1 MKNEKEV
8 INATIVKPRKERSS
22 NNVWIKLLVM
32 FCLIAIGAA
41 GMYGVIKLMPGTT
54 IVNKLE
60 KEVTV
65 NEQGIADAVEKV
77 YDSVVVVENLKAGEL
92 QATGTGFIF
101 KKSDNKYYVMTNYHV
116 INGASS
122 VKIQLTNNKE
132 LNVEVLGG
140 DSYSDIAIL
149 AFESK
154 DDYSIAEIGSSTDA
168 RVGDTTFAV
177 GAPVDSTTYS
187 WSVTRGIV
195 SGKDRMVKV
204 TTSSQTSSSDYIMKV
219 LQTDA
224 AINSGNSGGP
234 LCNSNGQV
242 IGITNM
248 KLVSNSTSNIEGMG
262 FAIPIEDAIDFANK
276 IINGED
282 ITRPTLG
289 VSMLDISSTGLA
301 YYNISVPDNVTN
313 GVVIMSV
320 SKNSAA
326 EEGGLKKGDVILEI
340 DNVKVTSSALLKYE
354 LYRHNIGDEITLK
367 INRNGFEKTLKIKLT
382 KNNTLIMSAIF

>member
-140 DSYSDIAIL
+140 DNYSDIAIL

-204 TTSSQTSSSDYIMKV
+204 STSSQTSSSDYIMKV

-367 INRNGFEKTLKIKLT
+367 INRNGFEKALKIKLT
-382 KNNTLIMSAIF
+382 K

>member
-8 INATIVKPRKERSS
+8 INATIVKPRKEHSN
-22 NNVWIKLLVM
+22 NNVWVKLLVM

-204 TTSSQTSSSDYIMKV
+204 TTSSQTTSSDYIMKV

-320 SKNSAA
+320 SKGSAA

-382 KNNTLIMSAIF
+382 K

>member
-204 TTSSQTSSSDYIMKV
+204 TTSSQTTSSDYIMKV

-320 SKNSAA
+320 SKGSAA

-367 INRNGFEKTLKIKLT
+367 INRNGFEKALKIKLT
-382 KNNTLIMSAIF
+382 K

>member
-8 INATIVKPRKERSS
+8 INATIVKPRKERSN
-22 NNVWIKLLVM
+22 NNVWVKLLVM

-77 YDSVVVVENLKAGEL
+77 YDSVVVVENLKGGEL

-101 KKSDNKYYVMTNYHV
+101 KKNDNKYYVMTNYHV

-204 TTSSQTSSSDYIMKV
+204 STSSQTSSSDYIMKV

-382 KNNTLIMSAIF
+382 K

>member
-77 YDSVVVVENLKAGEL
+77 YDSVVVVENLKGGEL

-177 GAPVDSTTYS
+177 GAPVDSATYS

-195 SGKDRMVKV
+195 SGKNRMVKV
-204 TTSSQTSSSDYIMKV
+204 TTDSQTSSSDYIMKV

-320 SKNSAA
+320 SKGSAA

-382 KNNTLIMSAIF
+382 K

>member
-8 INATIVKPRKERSS
+8 INATIVKPRKEHSN
-22 NNVWIKLLVM
+22 NNVWVKLLVM

-77 YDSVVVVENLKAGEL
+77 YDSVVVVENLKGGEL

-101 KKSDNKYYVMTNYHV
+101 KKNDNKYYVMTNYHV

-204 TTSSQTSSSDYIMKV
+204 TTSSQTSSSDYIIKV

-382 KNNTLIMSAIF
+382 K

>member
-8 INATIVKPRKERSS
+8 INATIVKPRKEHSN
-22 NNVWIKLLVM
+22 NNVWVKLLVM

-367 INRNGFEKTLKIKLT
+367 INRNGFEKTL
-382 KNNTLIMSAIF
+382 IMSAIF

>member
-204 TTSSQTSSSDYIMKV
+204 TTSSQTTSSDYIMKV

-320 SKNSAA
+320 SKGSAA

-382 KNNTLIMSAIF
+382 K

>member
-8 INATIVKPRKERSS
+8 INATIVKPSKEHSN
-22 NNVWIKLLVM
+22 NNVWVKLLVM

-77 YDSVVVVENLKAGEL
+77 YDSVVVVENLKGGEL

-101 KKSDNKYYVMTNYHV
+101 KKNDNKYYVMTNYHV

-154 DDYSIAEIGSSTDA
+154 DDYSITEIGSSTDA

-204 TTSSQTSSSDYIMKV
+204 TTGSQTSSSDYIMKV

-382 KNNTLIMSAIF
+382 K

>member
-8 INATIVKPRKERSS
+8 INATIVKPRKERSN
-22 NNVWIKLLVM
+22 NNVWVKLLVM

-77 YDSVVVVENLKAGEL
+77 YDSVVVVENLKGGEL

-382 KNNTLIMSAIF
+382 K

>member
-8 INATIVKPRKERSS
+8 INATIVKPRKEHSN
-22 NNVWIKLLVM
+22 NNVWVKLLVM

-77 YDSVVVVENLKAGEL
+77 YDSVVVVENLKGGEL

-101 KKSDNKYYVMTNYHV
+101 KKNDNKYYVMTNYHV

-154 DDYSIAEIGSSTDA
+154 DEYSIAEIGSSTDA

-204 TTSSQTSSSDYIMKV
+204 TTGSQTSSSDYIMKV

-382 KNNTLIMSAIF
+382 K

>member
-8 INATIVKPRKERSS
+8 INATIVKPRKEHSN
-22 NNVWIKLLVM
+22 NNVWVKLLVM

-101 KKSDNKYYVMTNYHV
+101 KKNDNKYYVMTNYHV

-204 TTSSQTSSSDYIMKV
+204 TTSSQTTSSDYIMKV

-382 KNNTLIMSAIF
+382 K

>member
-204 TTSSQTSSSDYIMKV
+204 TTSSQTTSSDYIMKV

-320 SKNSAA
+320 TKNSAA

-382 KNNTLIMSAIF
+382 K

>member
-8 INATIVKPRKERSS
+8 INATIVKPRKEHSN
-22 NNVWIKLLVM
+22 NNVWVKLLVM

-77 YDSVVVVENLKAGEL
+77 YDSVVVVENLKGGEL

-177 GAPVDSTTYS
+177 GAPVDSATYS

-320 SKNSAA
+320 SKGSAA

-382 KNNTLIMSAIF
+382 K

>member
-204 TTSSQTSSSDYIMKV
+204 TTSSQTTSSDYIMKV

-320 SKNSAA
+320 SKGSAA

-354 LYRHNIGDEITLK
+354 LYRYNIGDEITLK

-382 KNNTLIMSAIF
+382 K

>member
-8 INATIVKPRKERSS
+8 INATIVKPRKEHSN
-22 NNVWIKLLVM
+22 NNVWVKLLVM

-77 YDSVVVVENLKAGEL
+77 YDSVVVVENLKGGEL

-177 GAPVDSTTYS
+177 GAPVDSATYS

-204 TTSSQTSSSDYIMKV
+204 TTDSQTSSSDYIMKV

-320 SKNSAA
+320 SKGSAA

-382 KNNTLIMSAIF
+382 K

>member
-8 INATIVKPRKERSS
+8 INATIVKPRKERSN
-22 NNVWIKLLVM
+22 NNVWVKLLVM

-77 YDSVVVVENLKAGEL
+77 YDSVVVVENLKGGEL

-204 TTSSQTSSSDYIMKV
+204 STSSQTSSSDYIMKV

-382 KNNTLIMSAIF
+382 K

>member
-8 INATIVKPRKERSS
+8 INATIVKPRKEHSN
-22 NNVWIKLLVM
+22 NNVWVKLLVM

-382 KNNTLIMSAIF
+382 K

>member
-8 INATIVKPRKERSS
+8 INATIVKPRKEHSN
-22 NNVWIKLLVM
+22 NNVWVKLLVM

-77 YDSVVVVENLKAGEL
+77 YDSVVVVENLKGGEL

-101 KKSDNKYYVMTNYHV
+101 KKNDNKYYVMTNYHV

-204 TTSSQTSSSDYIMKV
+204 TTSSQTTSSDYIMKV

-382 KNNTLIMSAIF
+382 K

>member
-204 TTSSQTSSSDYIMKV
+204 TTSSQTTSSDYIMKV

-382 KNNTLIMSAIF
+382 K

>member
-8 INATIVKPRKERSS
+8 INAAIVKPHKERSN
-22 NNVWIKLLVM
+22 NNVWVKLLVM

-77 YDSVVVVENLKAGEL
+77 YDSVVVVENLKGGEL

-382 KNNTLIMSAIF
+382 K

>member
-8 INATIVKPRKERSS
+8 INATIVKPRKEHS
-22 NNVWIKLLVM
+22 NNNVLVKLLVM

-204 TTSSQTSSSDYIMKV
+204 TTSSQTTSSDYIMKV

-382 KNNTLIMSAIF
+382 K

>member
-8 INATIVKPRKERSS
+8 INATIVKPRKERSN
-22 NNVWIKLLVM
+22 NNVWVKLLVM
-32 FCLIAIGAA
+32 ICLIAIGAA

-77 YDSVVVVENLKAGEL
+77 YDSVVVVENLKGGEL

-154 DDYSIAEIGSSTDA
+154 GDYSIAEIGSSTDA

-320 SKNSAA
+320 SKGSAA

-382 KNNTLIMSAIF
+382 K

>member
-1 MKNEKEV
+1 
-8 INATIVKPRKERSS
+8 
-22 NNVWIKLLVM
+22 
-32 FCLIAIGAA
+32 
-41 GMYGVIKLMPGTT
+41 
-54 IVNKLE
+54 
-60 KEVTV
+60 
-65 NEQGIADAVEKV
+65 
-77 YDSVVVVENLKAGEL
+77 
-92 QATGTGFIF
+92 
-101 KKSDNKYYVMTNYHV
+101 
-116 INGASS
+116 
-122 VKIQLTNNKE
+122 
-132 LNVEVLGG
+132 
-140 DSYSDIAIL
+140 
-149 AFESK
+149 
-154 DDYSIAEIGSSTDA
+154 
-168 RVGDTTFAV
+168 
-177 GAPVDSTTYS
+177 
-187 WSVTRGIV
+187 
-195 SGKDRMVKV
+195 MVKV

-320 SKNSAA
+320 SKGSAA

-382 KNNTLIMSAIF
+382 K

>member
-8 INATIVKPRKERSS
+8 INATIVKPRKEHSN
-22 NNVWIKLLVM
+22 NNVWVKLLVM

-140 DSYSDIAIL
+140 DNYSDIAIL

-204 TTSSQTSSSDYIMKV
+204 STSSQTSSSDYIMKV

-382 KNNTLIMSAIF
+382 K

>member
-8 INATIVKPRKERSS
+8 INATIVKPRKEHSN
-22 NNVWIKLLVM
+22 NNVWVKLLVM

-41 GMYGVIKLMPGTT
+41 GMYGVIKLIPGTT

-77 YDSVVVVENLKAGEL
+77 YDSVVVVENLKGGEL

-382 KNNTLIMSAIF
+382 K

>member
-204 TTSSQTSSSDYIMKV
+204 TTSSQTTSSDYIMKV

-282 ITRPTLG
+282 ITRPTIG
-289 VSMLDISSTGLA
+289 VSILDISSTGLA

-382 KNNTLIMSAIF
+382 K

>member
-8 INATIVKPRKERSS
+8 INATIVKPRKEHSN
-22 NNVWIKLLVM
+22 NNVWVKLLVM

-77 YDSVVVVENLKAGEL
+77 YDSVVVVENLKGGEL

-101 KKSDNKYYVMTNYHV
+101 KKNDNKYYVMTNYHV

-340 DNVKVTSSALLKYE
+340 DNVKVTSSTLLKYE

-382 KNNTLIMSAIF
+382 K

>member
-8 INATIVKPRKERSS
+8 INATIVKPRKEHSN
-22 NNVWIKLLVM
+22 NNVWVKLLVM

-204 TTSSQTSSSDYIMKV
+204 TTSSQTTSSDYIMKV

-382 KNNTLIMSAIF
+382 K

>member
-8 INATIVKPRKERSS
+8 INATIVKPRKEHSN
-22 NNVWIKLLVM
+22 NNVWVKLLVM

-77 YDSVVVVENLKAGEL
+77 YDSVVVVENLKGGEL

-224 AINSGNSGGP
+224 AINPGNSGGP
-234 LCNSNGQV
+234 LLNINGEV
-242 IGITNM
+242 IGINSM
-248 KLVSNSTSNIEGMG
+248 KLVQEEIEGMG
-262 FAIPIEDAIDFANK
+262 FAIPIEYAMSHVDSLEKGDSIK
-276 IINGED
+276 WPVLGISMINAKDTG
-282 ITRPTLG
+282 TLYRNN
-289 VSMLDISSTGLA
+289 L
-301 YYNISVPDNVTN
+301 SVPSTITS
-313 GVVIMSV
+313 GVVVANIAANSGA
-320 SKNSAA
+320 SKS
-326 EEGGLKKGDVILEI
+326 ELKKGDIIIAINGE
-340 DNVKVTSSALLKYE
+340 KVQNTAYLRYE
-354 LYRHNIGDEITLK
+354 LYKYKPGESIEVTYY
-367 INRNGFEKTLKIKLT
+367 RNGKDYKTKV
-382 KNNTLIMSAIF
+382 TLSSSSDQ

>member
-22 NNVWIKLLVM
+22 NNIWIKLLVM

-204 TTSSQTSSSDYIMKV
+204 TTSSQTTSSDYIMKV

-382 KNNTLIMSAIF
+382 K

>member
-204 TTSSQTSSSDYIMKV
+204 TTSSQTTSSDYIMKV

-320 SKNSAA
+320 SKGSVA

-382 KNNTLIMSAIF
+382 K

>member
-320 SKNSAA
+320 SKGSAA

-382 KNNTLIMSAIF
+382 K

>member
-77 YDSVVVVENLKAGEL
+77 YDSVVVVENLKGGEL

-101 KKSDNKYYVMTNYHV
+101 KKNDNKYYVMTNYHV

-204 TTSSQTSSSDYIMKV
+204 STSSQTSSSDYIMKV

-382 KNNTLIMSAIF
+382 K

>member
-8 INATIVKPRKERSS
+8 INAAIVKPRKEHSN
-22 NNVWIKLLVM
+22 NNVWVKLLVM

-77 YDSVVVVENLKAGEL
+77 YDSVVVVENLKGGEL

-204 TTSSQTSSSDYIMKV
+204 STSSQTSSSDYIMKV

-367 INRNGFEKTLKIKLT
+367 INRNGFEKALKIKLT
-382 KNNTLIMSAIF
+382 K

>member
-8 INATIVKPRKERSS
+8 INATIVKPRKEHSN
-22 NNVWIKLLVM
+22 NNVWVKLLVM

-77 YDSVVVVENLKAGEL
+77 YDSVVVVENLKGGEL

-154 DDYSIAEIGSSTDA
+154 DDYSIAEICSSTDA

-382 KNNTLIMSAIF
+382 K